1 MSSIIRKR
9 KSPPALDI
17 KINNE
22 DAKPSTVE
30 EFIYYFFRKMAEK
43 KKLTNPHI
51 IDDIRK
57 NCMDIYDN
65 LKKNDYDNCGDICL
79 ECSDCTSIKTCSGEN
94 KLLKQDKNIIT
105 IEFEIFGNDSDRGR
119 DNTFISTLS
128 GSTVCKIKNKVVKKI
143 SFNNKTP
150 TWNYPL
156 TLFILILEIAIQN
169 YASVIISGEAELYKH
184 SIIPR
189 ITDYYL
195 HDISDDYTEVVMIM
209 DYIETM
215 PLTYENYP
223 KTIEILDTL
232 QNKYNIF
239 HNDTHSDNIRQT
251 KEGKIVLLDWG
262 KGSILDNANPSISGL
277 YDEMNEEIGFKAWLE
292 ASELLKNGDYF
303 RENAN
308 NIYGGKNKKLNKTR
322 KYKKINK
329 LQRKLKK
336 TRKYRKNN
344 KKKTKKRNT

>member
-1 MSSIIRKR
+1 
-9 KSPPALDI
+9 
-17 KINNE
+17 
-22 DAKPSTVE
+22 
-30 EFIYYFFRKMAEK
+30 
-43 KKLTNPHI
+43 
-51 IDDIRK
+51 
-57 NCMDIYDN
+57 
-65 LKKNDYDNCGDICL
+65 
-79 ECSDCTSIKTCSGEN
+79 
-94 KLLKQDKNIIT
+94 
-105 IEFEIFGNDSDRGR
+105 
-119 DNTFISTLS
+119 
-128 GSTVCKIKNKVVKKI
+128 
-143 SFNNKTP
+143 
-150 TWNYPL
+150 
-156 TLFILILEIAIQN
+156 
-169 YASVIISGEAELYKH
+169 
-184 SIIPR
+184 
-189 ITDYYL
+189 
-195 HDISDDYTEVVMIM
+195 MIM